1 MIFTCRHCSHP
12 LENKCLDLGHQP
24 PSNAYLKKENL
35 LTPEVRYPLT
45 LSVCTNCWLV
55 QLPEYA
61 KAEELFTPD
70 YAYLSSTSESWCSH
84 AEKFSLDVIK
94 SLNLSTKSLVVEIA
108 SNDGY
113 LLKNMKN
120 KGIPN
125 IGIEPTKRA
134 ADISKSRGIDT
145 IQEFFT
151 LELAENLLSQDY
163 RLRNGADLIIA
174 NNVLAHVPHIND
186 FMCGMKRL
194 LNSHGFISVE
204 FPHLFNLIQ
213 KKQFDTIYHE
223 HYSYLSLSFVCRLA
237 KFVGLEVINVE
248 QLNTHGGSLRVWL
261 THEDKIS
268 ISDTVNKIISLEA
281 SIGLEDKDLRP
292 YINLQENALEIK
304 NNLLYFLLGERKKG
318 NKVVGFGAAAKGN
331 TLLNFAGIKNDLI
344 IEIADNA
351 ISKQGLFTPGSH
363 IPIIEPAKLS
373 GDTVLLLPWNL
384 INEIKPGLKNMQ
396 VVTAIPDLKLW

>member
-1 MIFTCRHCSHP
+1 MIFTCRHCSNP

-45 LSVCTNCWLV
+45 LFVCTNCWLV

-70 YAYLSSTSESWCSH
+70 YAYLSSTSKSWCSH

-94 SLNLSTKSLVVEIA
+94 SLNLSSNSLVVEIA

-186 FMCGMKRL
+186 FMLGMKRL
-194 LNSHGFISVE
+194 LNSNGFISVE

-261 THEDKIS
+261 THEDTMS
-268 ISDTVNKIISLEA
+268 TSDKVNKIIALEA

-304 NNLLYFLLGERKKG
+304 NNLLYFLLDERKKG

-363 IPIIEPAKLS
+363 IPIIEPSKLS

-384 INEIKPGLKNMQ
+384 INEIKPGLKNIQ
-396 VVTAIPDLKLW
+396 VVTAIPHLKLW